1 MEYIPLGDLET
12 NVIAHS
18 GKISEIEARDI
29 TGQIRLGLKIMHA
42 ESFAHRDLKPQVMYY
57 DSCLYVR
64 YLLILLCSRT
74 F

>member
-29 TGQIRLGLKIMHA
+29 TGQILLGLKIMHA